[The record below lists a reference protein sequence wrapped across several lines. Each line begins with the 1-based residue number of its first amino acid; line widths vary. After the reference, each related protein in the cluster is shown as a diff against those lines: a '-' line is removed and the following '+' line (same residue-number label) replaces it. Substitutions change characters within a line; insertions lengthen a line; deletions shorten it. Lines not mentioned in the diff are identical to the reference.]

1 MERHKCE
8 NSASVVL
15 MLPVP
20 SPGKG
25 GGVFSCVIKVF
36 YVVLTQRFCVTSTM
50 PFYEGKL
57 KLVLWN
63 WSGGRKLE
71 RRMFFG
77 FYFLIQPYNWRENDE
92 HVVR

>member
-36 YVVLTQRFCVTSTM
+36 YVVLTQRFCVTSTKCHFM
-50 PFYEGKL
+50 RASLNLYRGTGVGEG
-57 KLVLWN
+57 N
-63 WSGGRKLE
+63 
-71 RRMFFG
+71 
-77 FYFLIQPYNWRENDE
+77 
-92 HVVR
+92 